1 MLKIKRR
8 RKLKKFLKDKN
19 IEFSVQRYL
28 IDALSYM
35 ALGLFSSLLIG
46 TIFSTIGDK
55 FGITLFTDIISPVA
69 KQVTGPAIAV
79 AIAYGLQAPPL
90 VMFSCALVGACG
102 NELGGPVGA
111 FIATI
116 LAVECGKVV
125 SKETKIDILVTPAVT
140 ILIGVLAALFTGSAV
155 STFMN
160 PFGNLIMKSTE
171 MQPIL
176 MGSLVSVLVGIALTL
191 PISSAAICIMLNL
204 SGLAGGAATV
214 GCCCQM
220 IGFAVMSYKENGIG
234 GLFAQGLGTSM
245 LQMPNIIKN
254 WKIWIPPT
262 LTSAILGPLSTTIFK
277 LENIPI
283 GAGMGTSGLVGQFG
297 TITAMEAVGKEGITI
312 WISIL
317 LLHFIL
323 PAFMTLSI
331 AKFMKSKNLIKPGDL
346 KLDI

>member
-55 FGITLFTDIISPVA
+55 LGITLFTDIISPVA

-125 SKETKIDILVTPAVT
+125 SKETKIDILITPAVT

-160 PFGNLIMKSTE
+160 SFGNLIMKSTE

-176 MGSLVSVLVGIALTL
+176 MGSLVSVLVGISLTL

-262 LTSAILGPLSTTIFK
+262 LTSAILGPLSTTI
-277 LENIPI
+277 
-283 GAGMGTSGLVGQFG
+283 
-297 TITAMEAVGKEGITI
+297 
-312 WISIL
+312 
-317 LLHFIL
+317 
-323 PAFMTLSI
+323 LS
-331 AKFMKSKNLIKPGDL
+331 
-346 KLDI
+346 

>member
-1 MLKIKRR
+1 MGKIKKKRT
-8 RKLKKFLKDKN
+8 LKKFLKDKN

-46 TIFSTIGDK
+46 TIFNTVGEK
-55 FGITLFTDIISPVA
+55 FGITLFTDVINPLA
-69 KQVTGPAIAV
+69 KQVTGPAIAI

-116 LAVECGKVV
+116 LSVECGKII
-125 SKETKIDILVTPAVT
+125 SKETKVDILVTPAVT
-140 ILIGVLAALFTGSAV
+140 ILIGVLTALFTGPAV

-160 PFGNLIMKSTE
+160 SFGNLIMKSTE

-220 IGFAVMSYKENGIG
+220 IGFAVMSYRENGIG

-262 LTSAILGPLSTTIFK
+262 LASAIIGPLSTTIFK

-297 TITAMEAVGKEGITI
+297 TVTAMEAAGKGGVKML
-312 WISIL
+312 ISIL

-323 PAFMTLSI
+323 PTIITLAI
-331 AKFMKSKNLIKPGDL
+331 AKVMRLKKLIKPGDL